1 MFEKSS
7 RMKDRFETTKG
18 NLTTEDLWDL
28 PLTSARDLP
37 NLDDIARDL
46 HRQLKD
52 SAEVSFVAPAR
63 KENDTLQRKFDI
75 VKHIIEVRLAE
86 NTAAAEVR
94 ANKEKKARILE
105 IIARKDD
112 EELVGKSRDELIK
125 LAESL

>member
-1 MFEKSS
+1 MFEIAT
-7 RMKDRFETTKG
+7 RMKDRFETSKG
-18 NLTTEDLWDL
+18 NLSVEDLWDL
-28 PLTSARDLP
+28 PLTSVRSP

>member
-46 HRQLKD
+46 PRQLKD

-86 NTAAAEVR
+86 NVAAAEIR

>member
-1 MFEKSS
+1 MFEKST
-7 RMKDRFETTKG
+7 RMKDRFETSKG
-18 NLTTEDLWDL
+18 NLSVEDLWDL
-28 PLTSARDLP
+28 PLTSTRYP

-75 VKHIIEVRLAE
+75 VKHIIEIRLAE
-86 NTAAAEVR
+86 NAAAAEVR
-94 ANKEKKARILE
+94 ANKDKKARILE

>member
-1 MFEKSS
+1 MFEKST
-7 RMKDRFETTKG
+7 RMKDRFETSKG
-18 NLTTEDLWDL
+18 NLSVEDLWDL
-28 PLTSARDLP
+28 PLTSARYP

-75 VKHIIEVRLAE
+75 VKHIIEVRLTE

>member
-28 PLTSARDLP
+28 PLTSARSP

-63 KENDTLQRKFDI
+63 KENDTLQRKFNI

-86 NTAAAEVR
+86 NAAAAEVR
-94 ANKEKKARILE
+94 ANKDKKARILE